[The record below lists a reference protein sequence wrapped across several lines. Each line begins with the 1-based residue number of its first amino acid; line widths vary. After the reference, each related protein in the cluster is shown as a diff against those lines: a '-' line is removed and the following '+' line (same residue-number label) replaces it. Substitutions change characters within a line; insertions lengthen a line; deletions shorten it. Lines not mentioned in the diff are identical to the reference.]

1 MSRDSRPGIRVISDL
16 SFDFPDERP
25 PSCAAAG
32 REQANAMRG
41 AALHYIRQS
50 LGARTL
56 SAADELCTRA
66 LELQAMARR
75 IEEATHH

>member
-1 MSRDSRPGIRVISDL
+1 MNRSSRPDIRVISDL
-16 SFDFPDERP
+16 SFDLPEKP
-25 PSCAAAG
+25 PSCAVAG

-56 SAADELCTRA
+56 TAADDLCIRA

-75 IEEATHH
+75 IEEAKHH

>member
-1 MSRDSRPGIRVISDL
+1 MNRASRPGIRAISGLSLDL
-16 SFDFPDERP
+16 PDEP

-32 REQANAMRG
+32 RERANAMRG
-41 AALHYIRQS
+41 EALHYIRRS